1 MLEIGDKILIYK
13 KDKLSFNP
21 HGKMDKYIGRIL
33 TVKKLNLFSVNVTED
48 GGYWNWFPEC
58 YINVTELL
66 QSNITEKEIINQL
79 FGKGE

>member
-1 MLEIGDKILIYK
+1 MLEIGDRVLVTK
-13 KDKLSFNP
+13 KGNWFTRT
-21 HGKMDKYIGRIL
+21 METYIGRIL
-33 TVKKLNLFSVNVTED
+33 TVKRLNLFSVNAIED
-48 GGYWNWFPEC
+48 GGWWNWFPEC